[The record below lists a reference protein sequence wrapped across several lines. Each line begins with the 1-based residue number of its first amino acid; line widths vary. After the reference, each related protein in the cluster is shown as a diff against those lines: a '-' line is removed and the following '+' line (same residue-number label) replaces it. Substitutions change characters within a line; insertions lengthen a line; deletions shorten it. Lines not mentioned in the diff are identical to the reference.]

1 MDTDEALVQRYLGG
15 ERSAFR
21 PVVERNTP
29 SIYNLAY
36 RMTGDPDE
44 AADVTQ
50 ETFRRIIEALP
61 TSHADMPFKPWAM
74 QIALNV
80 CRDLARRHRPLPFA
94 ALDGARDGAED
105 SEATDR
111 IEMVVD
117 TEPLPPERLETDE
130 TRRALH
136 QAIDDLPDVYR
147 AAIVLRYTED
157 MSYQDIADTLHLPLN
172 TVRTHLAR
180 AKRLLQAHLQAD
192 WGNEA

>member
-117 TEPLPPERLETDE
+117 TEPLPPVFDPLLSEQQILDLERAQFM
-130 TRRALH
+130 R
-136 QAIDDLPDVYR
+136 
-147 AAIVLRYTED
+147 
-157 MSYQDIADTLHLPLN
+157 
-172 TVRTHLAR
+172 LAR
-180 AKRLLQAHLQAD
+180 HPDSQARIVHMLEN
-192 WGNEA
+192 GRPLRN